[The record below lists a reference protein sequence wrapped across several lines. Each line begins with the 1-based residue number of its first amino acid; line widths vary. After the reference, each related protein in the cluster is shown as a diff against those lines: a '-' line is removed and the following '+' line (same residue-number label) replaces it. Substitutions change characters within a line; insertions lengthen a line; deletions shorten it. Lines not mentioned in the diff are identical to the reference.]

1 VEAGARPPV
10 LGRDRRRRAGLARD
24 DVLEREA
31 YRDLVDEQRR
41 HQRAED
47 PGSELVCKNPQR
59 RVERYLRVRAHS
71 QRRQRRDR
79 HGRFPQAGQRRPGV
93 EQRSARQARE
103 ANDSARGRPVL
114 HSFLVFSRSVQ
125 SIQMSSEALV
135 KLAREVKKAVAIVER
150 GEKLV
155 AKNEN
160 GGSLGVKDVP
170 DIEAAEKELKSLI
183 SKLEEIRTLATQMI
197 QRAKKNG
204 LAGIMKRLRW
214 K

>member
-1 VEAGARPPV
+1 
-10 LGRDRRRRAGLARD
+10 
-24 DVLEREA
+24 
-31 YRDLVDEQRR
+31 
-41 HQRAED
+41 
-47 PGSELVCKNPQR
+47 
-59 RVERYLRVRAHS
+59 
-71 QRRQRRDR
+71 
-79 HGRFPQAGQRRPGV
+79 
-93 EQRSARQARE
+93 
-103 ANDSARGRPVL
+103 
-114 HSFLVFSRSVQ
+114 
-125 SIQMSSEALV
+125 MSSEALV